1 MKGFRGQEGA
11 TEGIRSGKF
20 DSHRAGLLTIS
31 FPLFEDR
38 MSFAVWKTLPSL
50 PFLHLSLPNSA
61 VISLF
66 QRRNHAGKVVVLMV
80 FQDCLQVRC
89 IQLEKSVAIFRMLA
103 FSRTVC
109 QSSGQRKK
117 EGFFL
122 SSLWWRTSHSIFLNS
137 TSSQIG
143 LTFNR
148 SPTRRETRESRAA
161 VLRTRTNRGGCQK
174 VTD

>member
-1 MKGFRGQEGA
+1 MTEIWLDASHVSSVKGFRGQEGA
-11 TEGIRSGKF
+11 TEGIREGKF
-20 DSHRAGLLTIS
+20 GSHRAGLLTIS

-89 IQLEKSVAIFRMLA
+89 IQLEKSVAISRVLA
-103 FSRTVC
+103 FSKTVC

-117 EGFFL
+117 EGFFSPL
-122 SSLWWRTSHSIFLNS
+122 FGGGPLTPSSS
-137 TSSQIG
+137 T
-143 LTFNR
+143 
-148 SPTRRETRESRAA
+148 PPRARL
-161 VLRTRTNRGGCQK
+161 V
-174 VTD
+174 